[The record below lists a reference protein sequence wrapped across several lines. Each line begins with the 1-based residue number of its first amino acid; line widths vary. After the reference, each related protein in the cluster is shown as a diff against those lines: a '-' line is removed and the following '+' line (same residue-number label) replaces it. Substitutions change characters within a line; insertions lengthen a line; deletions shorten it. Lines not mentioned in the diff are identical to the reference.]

1 MRNVPLETFPE
12 KAGAARKGILVTGTD
27 TGAGKTY
34 VSCLLGASL
43 RRMGFSV
50 RPFKPV
56 ESGCDPGADGSPIPT
71 DARSLRDAIAP
82 DMPLSAVCLYA
93 LPLPLSP
100 HQAAR
105 AEGITIDT
113 GRILAEVATAAE
125 KSDFVLVEGV
135 GGIAVE
141 IREGYTFCELAR
153 DAGLSLLVVAE
164 NRLGVLN
171 HLKLTLRFLQ
181 SEGLPP
187 VGVVVNDRS
196 AGPFPAREPNEEE
209 VRRIAGERYLGRV
222 PHGVRILPAGILSGL
237 LGILGV
243 PTRISPDNPL

>member
-1 MRNVPLETFPE
+1 M
-12 KAGAARKGILVTGTD
+12 TGTD

-34 VSCLLGASL
+34 VSCLLGRAL
-43 RRMGFSV
+43 RRAGYSV
-50 RPFKPV
+50 RPIKPV
-56 ESGCDPGADGSPIPT
+56 ESGCGPGEDGSPVPA

-82 DMPLSAVCLYA
+82 DLPLPDVCLYA
-93 LPLPLSP
+93 LTAPLSP
-100 HQAAR
+100 HLAAR
-105 AEGITIDT
+105 ADGIAIDASAI
-113 GRILAEVATAAE
+113 RSAVATAAE
-125 KSDFVLVEGV
+125 SSDFVLVEGV

-222 PHGVRILPAGILSGL
+222 PHGARILPAGILSGL